1 VVEFAETLGER
12 SRLDLFEEFRQLV
25 AALRAAQIDYAVAG
39 ALAVAVYGAP
49 RATTD
54 IDLIVREE
62 DLESV
67 RVLAAELG
75 FDLAAS
81 PMDFESGVSVRRFTK
96 LAGGEA
102 LTLDLLLA
110 RGPVVEP
117 FEDRQERATDF
128 GPIWVV
134 SLESLLAMKA
144 LAARP
149 RDLDDIRR
157 LREQDG

>member
-1 VVEFAETLGER
+1 M
-12 SRLDLFEEFRQLV
+12 DLFDEFRTLT
-25 AALRAAQIDYAVAG
+25 ARLRDAEVDYAVAG

-54 IDLIVREE
+54 IGLICHPDDVEQIRE
-62 DLESV
+62 LV
-67 RVLAAELG
+67 GELG
-75 FDLAAS
+75 FTLPAA
-81 PMDFESGVSVRRFTK
+81 PMDFESGVSVRRITK
-96 LAGGEA
+96 LADGEA

-110 RGPVVEP
+110 SGPVQGA
-117 FEDRQERATDF
+117 FESRVKRVTEF
-128 GPIWVV
+128 GAIWVV
-134 SLESLLAMKA
+134 SLDSLVAMKA